1 MKYFISGWQNLTNFS
16 GRSTRKEYWIFILIS
31 YGIIN
36 ALGIVGALLTNT
48 TYAALGQFMLMTSV
62 SYALVAFIPTVAIL
76 IRRLHDFDA
85 PAWLAF
91 ILIVPYFGQVLLFFS
106 GFMPSKPGVNK
117 YGPNPHGD
125 NTEEELVAYKTAQNK
140 PKKVV
145 TKSQQAKNAD
155 EIIRYYK
162 LYESEAISKK
172 ELEENIAD
180 LYK

>member
-16 GRSTRKEYWIFILIS
+16 GRATRKEYWLFILIS

-36 ALGIVGALLTNT
+36 ILGIVGALLTNT
-48 TYAALGQFMLMTSV
+48 PYAALGQFILMSSI
-62 SYALVAFIPTVAIL
+62 SYALVAFIPTVAVL
-76 IRRLHDFDA
+76 VRRLHDFDA

-91 ILIVPYFGQVLLFFS
+91 ILIIPYFGQVLLFFS

-117 YGPNPHGD
+117 FGPNPHG
-125 NTEEELVAYKTAQNK
+125 NHTEQELEAYKESLNK

-145 TKSQQAKNAD
+145 TKSQQSKNAD

-162 LYESEAISKK
+162 LYEGAAISKK

-180 LYK
+180 LYR